1 MYLKS
6 DQIMNL
12 DIKKRMAKGFTHSYL
27 RIEQKMVVKFLR
39 TGKLA
44 EDTWREFVER
54 LGEVREGYELGE
66 LEGRDFL
73 VKRQALT
80 KQIREVEDEGA
91 SGLTKEEAIN
101 LYKPIRDRQEEALND
116 AHRESASVLKIFY
129 KTVSNKFSLT
139 LTQLKNI

>member
-1 MYLKS
+1 
-6 DQIMNL
+6 MNL
-12 DIKKRMAKGFTHSYL
+12 DIKKRIAKGFTHSYL

-44 EDTWREFVER
+44 EDTWQEFVER
-54 LGEVREGYELGE
+54 LDELRESYESGE
-66 LEGRDFL
+66 LEDEYFL
-73 VKRQALT
+73 AKRESIT
-80 KQIREVEDEGA
+80 KQIREIENEGA

>member
-12 DIKKRMAKGFTHSYL
+12 DIKKRMAEGFTHSYL

-44 EDTWREFVER
+44 EDTWHEFVER
-54 LGEVREGYELGE
+54 LDGLRESYESGE

-73 VKRQALT
+73 AKRQDIT
-80 KQIREVEDEGA
+80 KRIREVEDEGA

-116 AHRESASVLKIFY
+116 AHRESSSVSKIFY
-129 KTVSNKFSLT
+129 KTVSNKFLLT

>member
-1 MYLKS
+1 
-6 DQIMNL
+6 MNL
-12 DIKKRMAKGFTHSYL
+12 DIKKRMAEGFTHSYL

-44 EDTWREFVER
+44 EDTWHEFVER
-54 LGEVREGYELGE
+54 LDELRESYESGE
-66 LEGRDFL
+66 LEDEDFL
-73 VKRQALT
+73 EKREAIT
-80 KQIREVEDEGA
+80 KQIREIENGGA

-116 AHRESASVLKIFY
+116 AHRESASVSKIFY

>member
-1 MYLKS
+1 
-6 DQIMNL
+6 MNL
-12 DIKKRMAKGFTHSYL
+12 DIKKRMAEGFTHSYL

-44 EDTWREFVER
+44 EDTWHEFVER
-54 LGEVREGYELGE
+54 LDELRDSYESGE
-66 LEGRDFL
+66 LEGEDFL
-73 VKRQALT
+73 AKRQAIT
-80 KQIREVEDEGA
+80 KRIREVEDEGA

-116 AHRESASVLKIFY
+116 AHRESASVSKIFY
-129 KTVSNKFSLT
+129 KTVSNKFLLT

>member
-1 MYLKS
+1 MKS

-12 DIKKRMAKGFTHSYL
+12 DIKKRMAEGFTHSYL

-44 EDTWREFVER
+44 EETWQEFVES
-54 LGEVREGYELGE
+54 LDELTKGYESGE
-66 LEGRDFL
+66 LEGEDFL
-73 VKRQALT
+73 AKRQSMT
-80 KQIREVEDEGA
+80 KQIRSIEDEGA

-116 AHRESASVLKIFY
+116 AHRESASVSKIFY

>member
-1 MYLKS
+1 
-6 DQIMNL
+6 MNL
-12 DIKKRMAKGFTHSYL
+12 DIKKRMAEGFTHSYL

-44 EDTWREFVER
+44 EDTWHEFVER
-54 LGEVREGYELGE
+54 LDELRESYESGE

-73 VKRQALT
+73 AKRQAIT

-116 AHRESASVLKIFY
+116 AHRESASVSKIFY

>member
-1 MYLKS
+1 
-6 DQIMNL
+6 MNL

-44 EDTWREFVER
+44 EDTWHEFVER
-54 LGEVREGYELGE
+54 LDEVRDSYESGE
-66 LEGRDFL
+66 LEGEDFL
-73 VKRQALT
+73 AKRQAIT
-80 KQIREVEDEGA
+80 KRIREVEDEGA

-116 AHRESASVLKIFY
+116 AHRESSSVSKIFY

>member
-1 MYLKS
+1 
-6 DQIMNL
+6 MNL
-12 DIKKRMAKGFTHSYL
+12 DIKKRMAEGFTHSYL

-44 EDTWREFVER
+44 EDTWHEFVER
-54 LGEVREGYELGE
+54 LDELRDSYESGE
-66 LEGRDFL
+66 LEGEDFL
-73 VKRQALT
+73 AKRQAIT
-80 KQIREVEDEGA
+80 KRIREVEDEGA

-116 AHRESASVLKIFY
+116 AHRESSSVSKIFY

>member
-1 MYLKS
+1 VYLKS

-12 DIKKRMAKGFTHSYL
+12 DIKKRMAEGFTHSYL

-44 EDTWREFVER
+44 EDTWHEFVER
-54 LGEVREGYELGE
+54 LDEVRDSYESGE
-66 LEGRDFL
+66 LEGEDFL
-73 VKRQALT
+73 AKRQAIT
-80 KQIREVEDEGA
+80 KRIREVEDEGA

-116 AHRESASVLKIFY
+116 AHRESSSVSKIFY